1 VKLINFFAEPNHHE
15 GDSPMTLSLAPR
27 RTVICASITILAIF
41 AALSACRPDGSAGG
55 GAASALVK
63 PDKNAIATPAPDS
76 FRVAVETS
84 KGNFTIVAHRDWAPL
99 GVDRFYHLVRLGY
112 YDDTRFF
119 RVLSGF
125 MAQFGV
131 NGDPRVNAAW
141 ESLTLPPDPVKQSNK
156 RGMVTFAMGSQPDT
170 RTTQLFI
177 NYADNSNL
185 DAMGFAPIGQVVE
198 GMTVVDSLYADYG
211 EGAPQGGGPDQGRIA
226 TEGNAYLTQNFPR
239 LDYIR
244 RARIVP

>member
-1 VKLINFFAEPNHHE
+1 MP
-15 GDSPMTLSLAPR
+15 LSLVSR
-27 RTVICASITILAIF
+27 RHPFRAAIGLTLV
-41 AALSACRPDGSAGG
+41 ALSTACQADDNAGG
-55 GAASALVK
+55 GGGGGGASDALTK
-63 PDKNAIATPAPDS
+63 PDRNAIATPAPDS
-76 FRVAVETS
+76 FKVAVETS
-84 KGNFTIVAHRDWAPL
+84 KGNFTILAHRDWAPL

-131 NGDPRVNAAW
+131 NGNPKVNAAW
-141 ESLTLPPDPVKQSNK
+141 EPLTLEPDPVKQSNK
-156 RGMVTFAMGSQPDT
+156 RGMVTFAMGSAPDT

-177 NYADNSNL
+177 NYGDNANL
-185 DAMGFAPIGQVVE
+185 DAMGFAPIGEVVD
-198 GMTVVDSLYADYG
+198 GMAVVDSLYAEYG

-226 TEGNAYLTQNFPR
+226 TEGNAYLTQSFPR
-239 LDYIR
+239 LDFIR